1 MISNK
6 SSTKDAVKIR
16 QDLQSGKGKGNEQ
29 EQDREN
35 NTLGLK
41 WNK

>member
-6 SSTKDAVKIR
+6 SSTKDEVKVS
-16 QDLQSGKGKGNEQ
+16 QDLQSNKGKGNEK
-29 EQDREN
+29 ERDTEN